1 MTKADPSVGWRL
13 RPSRPYWVGVV
24 AVKDTDVVTL
34 EDRTGLKEN
43 EVSHIAPCFLQIK
56 DEKYQMVNGMAHAVK
71 TGQKKQ
77 RVQRRVSEA
86 ESTDAAVMERWA
98 SKLKRST
105 SALLEKPPSPT
116 TVLEFDV
123 GPRRVILKGEA
134 KQPWLAVSLAQ
145 LQHTEERHWGAQKRA
160 DLVTV
165 TGLKQL
171 PVDCI
176 MPGSW
181 HEGHLT
187 RLSRKCAKQRERSRS
202 LRSEKGVVPR

>member
-1 MTKADPSVGWRL
+1 
-13 RPSRPYWVGVV
+13 
-24 AVKDTDVVTL
+24 
-34 EDRTGLKEN
+34 
-43 EVSHIAPCFLQIK
+43 
-56 DEKYQMVNGMAHAVK
+56 MVNGMAHAVK

-171 PVDCI
+171 PRVWDPWTGTGVI
-176 MPGSW
+176 GKVLKAAI
-181 HEGHLT
+181 HIFLT
-187 RLSRKCAKQRERSRS
+187 
-202 LRSEKGVVPR
+202 